1 MRIFIDADSCPRR
14 VREII
19 VRASIREGIT
29 TFFIANREIPE
40 VESSHSRL
48 IKVEA
53 EEGAVD
59 NYILRECSQEDIV
72 ITRDIPLATELVERG
87 VTVLN
92 DRGTVFTRES
102 IYERLSIRNFAKS
115 LRESGIT
122 VRETNKFGK
131 KQIKAFADA
140 FDRILKNKIRQK

>member
-1 MRIFIDADSCPRR
+1 
-14 VREII
+14 
-19 VRASIREGIT
+19 
-29 TFFIANREIPE
+29 
-40 VESSHSRL
+40 
-48 IKVEA
+48 
-53 EEGAVD
+53 VD